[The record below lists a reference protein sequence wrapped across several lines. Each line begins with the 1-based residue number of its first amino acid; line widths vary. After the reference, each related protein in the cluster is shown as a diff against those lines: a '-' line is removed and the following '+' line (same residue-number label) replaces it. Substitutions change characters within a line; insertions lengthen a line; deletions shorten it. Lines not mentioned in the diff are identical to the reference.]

1 MAELAVKPRR
11 TAAEKIARID
21 AVVSKVN
28 KKFGKTV
35 MGRIGANPEIQDKL
49 KIKFVPTPSD
59 TYNQATGGGFP
70 RGRLTIVTGEKD
82 SGKTGILLDTIAYNM
97 KHNKDFV
104 CFWLESENSLK
115 KEWLESFGIDPDR
128 FGFMALNA
136 QDVGTEQTLDIL
148 EGAIA
153 LGDFDMVVINSMRC
167 LVPDKEKEKKFSE
180 ATVAEQARLNAKL
193 MRKWTPLIAEA
204 ECAFCVVQHQST
216 AIGSYGSPMVLV
228 GGEAFKYW
236 ASLIVSHSKA
246 GASATKNAP
255 IPKDDN
261 GNPLGAMF
269 NVKVT
274 KNHVMPESPYQY
286 AKFSYYVVFGEG
298 IEEIAPSID
307 KAVEIGL
314 LEKHGAYLWWMR
326 DGEVV
331 EKFNSKNAF
340 REAMKSDPDKWKIF
354 HDELNGKAP
363 SISSM
368 TEEDINEIQE
378 EENKT
383 KKLIDTIEK
392 EDAS

>member
-1 MAELAVKPRR
+1 MAELAVKPKK

-21 AVVSKVN
+21 AVISKVN
-28 KKFGKTV
+28 KKFGKTI
-35 MGRIGANPEIQDKL
+35 MGRIGANPEIQEKL
-49 KIKFVPTPSD
+49 RIKFIPTPSD
-59 TYNQATGGGFP
+59 VYNQATGGGFP

-82 SGKTGILLDTIAYNM
+82 SGKTGILLETIAYNM
-97 KHNKDFV
+97 KKDKDFV

-115 KEWLESFGIDPDR
+115 KEWIESFGIDTDR
-128 FGFMALNA
+128 FGLMTLNA

-148 EGAIA
+148 EGAIS

-167 LVPDKEKEKKFSE
+167 LVPDKEKAKKFSE
-180 ATVAEQARLNAKL
+180 TTVAEQARLNAKL

-204 ECAFCVVQHQST
+204 DCAFCVVQHMTTS
-216 AIGSYGSPMVLV
+216 IGAYGSPMVLA

-255 IPKDDN
+255 IPKDAN

-269 NVKVT
+269 NVKIT

-307 KAVEIGL
+307 RAVESGL
-314 LEKHGAYLWWMR
+314 IEKHGAYLWWMR

-331 EKFNSKNAF
+331 EKFASKSAF
-340 REAMKSDPDKWKIF
+340 RDAMKEDPDKWETF
-354 HDELNGKAP
+354 HNELNGNG
-363 SISSM
+363 STITCMDSD
-368 TEEDINEIQE
+368 DIEEIQKE
-378 EENKT
+378 EEET
-383 KKLIDTIEK
+383 QKLIDVIEE